1 MAQLQFSDTTNKDG
15 IVQKIQD
22 ACGLI
27 SATTN
32 TYPLKRIT
40 KDVNSALDNYFDMA
54 NEESPHIKIDDTNH
68 SSEPAFTIN
77 LVSGTKRYTFNTD
90 ANSNQILKI
99 DRIDILRA
107 DGTSKRLS
115 MFNRADIEDTGMA
128 SYNATSGEPESY
140 FIEGEE
146 IVLDR
151 APNYNSTNGLK
162 LFDTRTPSYFT
173 STDTTKVA
181 GIPNIHH
188 DYLWVRPSFFWCILK
203 DKKRAAG
210 LKILLDDLEKRIR
223 QYYKSLSKDS
233 TKTNAV
239 QRMKPKYQNNK

>member
-32 TYPLKRIT
+32 TYPIKRIT
-40 KDVNSALDNYFDMA
+40 KDVNSAIDNYFDLA
-54 NEESPHIKIDDTNH
+54 NEASPKIKVDDTNH

-99 DRIDILRA
+99 DRVDILKA
-107 DGTSKRLS
+107 DGTSKRLKV
-115 MFNRADIEDTGMA
+115 FDRASIEDVGMA
-128 SYNATSGEPESY
+128 SYNSTSGEPNGY

-173 STDTTKVA
+173 STDTTKVP
-181 GIPNIHH
+181 GIPNVHH
-188 DYLWVRPSFFWCILK
+188 DWCWIRPSYLWCLIK
-203 DKKRAAG
+203 DKKRAVG
-210 LKILLDDLEKRIR
+210 LKVLHDEMVGRINN
-223 QYYKSLSKDS
+223 YYKNLSKDS
-233 TKTNAV
+233 TRMGAV
-239 QRMKPKYQNNK
+239 QRMKPKYQNNR

>member
-22 ACGLI
+22 ACGLS

-40 KDVNSALDNYFDMA
+40 KDVNSAMDKYLDMA
-54 NEESPHIKIDDTNH
+54 NTNSPKMKIDDTNH
-68 SSEPAFTIN
+68 SSEPMYQIN
-77 LVSGTKRYTFNTD
+77 LASGTKRYTVNTD
-90 ANSNQILKI
+90 SNSNQILKI
-99 DRIDILRA
+99 DRVDLLRA
-107 DGTSKRLS
+107 DGSSKRLTL
-115 MFNRADIEDTGMA
+115 MNREGITDVGMA
-128 SYNATSGEPESY
+128 SYNATSGEPNSY
-140 FIEGEE
+140 FLDGEE

-162 LFDTRTPSYFT
+162 LFNTRTPSYFV

-188 DYLWVRPSFFWCILK
+188 DYLWIRPSYLWCLIK
-203 DKKRAAG
+203 DKRRAAG
-210 LKILLDDLEKRIR
+210 LKVLHDEIVGEIKE
-223 QYYKSLSKDS
+223 YYKTIIKDS
-233 TKTNAV
+233 SRMGAV
-239 QRMKPKYQNNK
+239 QRLKAKVQNNK